1 MAQSVEYSLLD
12 ACDYS
17 GQKRGTRALCKGR
30 KSYHTHY
37 TLKSGEYGKVEC
49 QISVVCCYHKGKS
62 GKHGIRYVLFVSYRL
77 KVAPHQMAR
86 HYRDRFGI
94 ETSYRIKNQCRI
106 RTTTKQPGVRL
117 LFMGLAFVLVNLWV
131 WLLWTKLS
139 RSR

>member
-1 MAQSVEYSLLD
+1 
-12 ACDYS
+12 
-17 GQKRGTRALCKGR
+17 
-30 KSYHTHY
+30 
-37 TLKSGEYGKVEC
+37 
-49 QISVVCCYHKGKS
+49 
-62 GKHGIRYVLFVSYRL
+62 
-77 KVAPHQMAR
+77 MAR

-139 RSR
+139 HSCRGGRRVYQERFRLRTMLEFLRHAVERHFPLIQAVFLPSIE